1 MKKRTRNIS
10 IAALLISSIIITSS
24 TALIY
29 NTKSNKT
36 VSQPTTKV
44 SSSGVL
50 EPKEI
55 EAFADPIF
63 AEKMKKYNVNGSNF
77 VVVKDGKVLVNKGY
91 GYADKEKKTLVDKDT
106 VFQIAS
112 VSKTFTALAALQL
125 VEQGKIDLNHDIN
138 EYLGGMIVP
147 NKTNKPLTMYD
158 MLTYTTGFDY
168 PDKALYVDPEYVN
181 QDIPMKEF
189 MTEHMPTVVR
199 TPGEAYTY
207 DNFAFLLA
215 GFAIQTVSSMPFQ
228 QYMEKNVFKPLGM
241 NSTSVR
247 FTPELLSRM
256 ATNYDPD
263 GKPHKAFGNAPTDG
277 GQGSILSTGEDMAKY
292 LIMFQQQGTVGGK
305 EIISKKTTE
314 QMQTYSVFAD
324 KSIPMTTVGGF
335 EGYRND
341 LMNGHHV
348 VLKGGNMP
356 GHQSLVVLL
365 PEQNTAFYMSYNNDS
380 MMSLEVYGA
389 LMDHYFPDE
398 RTPEKTTYI
407 PLSESDSTKYVGSYQ
422 NTRFYFLKSNFTY
435 AEGNLLME
443 TGTSGKHTLKMINPL
458 LFEDESGNKLAFK
471 KDHKDQIEYFYYTNP
486 NSLDYGSDARKVH
499 PKPAF
504 ADVPNDSVYIT
515 YITNLHSFNVI
526 SAKSGNL
533 FEPLDTM
540 TQGEFMDVAILAHGW
555 ATFNDYLEDN
565 KEKIVSGVP
574 GFDRNAP
581 ITRQIAAVMI
591 QNLKQAKPAT
601 DIKLTGDTDSWAVN
615 SITALVS
622 QGIVDPDTKVK
633 VDGSV
638 DFRSKQPLLRQE
650 ASALLDLAFGYYTLP
665 IKSK

>member
-1 MKKRTRNIS
+1 MKKTTLNLTL
-10 IAALLISSIIITSS
+10 AALLLSS
-24 TALIY
+24 TVFTTLTAL
-29 NTKSNKT
+29 KASAAPNKT
-36 VSQPTTKV
+36 VSNKQTTKV
-44 SSSGVL
+44 SSKGPINS
-50 EPKEI
+50 KEI
-55 EAFADPIF
+55 QAFMDTVF
-63 AEKMKKYNVNGSNF
+63 AEKMKKFNVNGSNF

-125 VEQGKIDLNHDIN
+125 AEKGKIDLKHNIN
-138 EYLGGMIVP
+138 EYLGGMKVP

-168 PDKALYVDPEYVN
+168 PDIALYTGPEYVN

-215 GFAIQTVSSMPFQ
+215 GYAIQTVSGIPFP

-241 NSTSVR
+241 NSTSSR
-247 FTPELLSRM
+247 FTPKLLARM
-256 ATNYDPD
+256 ATHYGED
-263 GKPHKAFGNAPTDG
+263 GKPHPAHGHAPTDG
-277 GQGSILSTGEDMAKY
+277 GQGSILSTGDDMAKY

-305 EIISKKTTE
+305 EIISKKTAK

-335 EGYRND
+335 EGYLPD

-348 VLKGGNMP
+348 VLKGGMMP
-356 GHQSLVVLL
+356 GHQSLVVLV
-365 PEQNTAFYMSYNNDS
+365 PEKNTAIYMSYNNSS
-380 MMSLEVYGA
+380 MMSLEVYEA
-389 LMDHYFPDE
+389 FMDHYFPDE
-398 RTPEKTTYI
+398 RVPEKKTYI
-407 PLSESDSTKYVGSYQ
+407 PLSESDATKYVGSYQ
-422 NTRFYFLKSNFTY
+422 NTRFFFLKSNFTY
-435 AEGNLLME
+435 ADGKLLME
-443 TGTSGKHTLKMINPL
+443 TGATGKHTLKMINPL

-471 KDHKDQIEYFYYTNP
+471 KDHKGQVEYFYYMYPT
-486 NSLDYGSDARKVH
+486 SMDFGSDARKVH

-504 ADVPNDSVYIT
+504 ADVPNDSVYKT
-515 YITNLHSFNVI
+515 YINNLHSLDVI

-533 FEPLDTM
+533 FEPRGTM

-555 ATFNDYLEDN
+555 IHLEDN

-591 QNLKQAKPAT
+591 QNLKQAEPAT

-615 SITALVS
+615 AITALVS

-633 VDGSV
+633 ADGSV
-638 DFRSKQPLLRQE
+638 DFRSKQLLLRQE
-650 ASALLDLAFGYYTLP
+650 ACALLDIAFGYYTLP